1 MDSNNCCIS
10 RDTRVSDMRITAAV
24 TFKNQICVNIYI
36 TICTYY
42 CWMLI
47 TITWTFDPFSGN
59 HFIYYL
65 SSLLVVEKESFSLI
79 MKVLSIELM
88 ESLHLV
94 SCVSIASRSSSF
106 ALLLV
111 PRVTALDLRERRRG
125 NTPYLK

>member
-1 MDSNNCCIS
+1 
-10 RDTRVSDMRITAAV
+10 
-24 TFKNQICVNIYI
+24 
-36 TICTYY
+36 
-42 CWMLI
+42 MLI

-65 SSLLVVEKESFSLI
+65 SSLLVVEKQSFSLI